1 MSPTWA
7 VVGVVA
13 VWWLGTGAVFLAA
26 RGTQSARRWS
36 FVAGSLLLGGVVV
49 SLAPAVSMRTDAGG
63 VVQGLLVGFATW
75 AWMELSFYTG
85 YVTGPSTREPPPGS
99 GFVTRFRHALEACLW
114 HELAIVGGLALL
126 LLLSPGPNRWAALQ
140 FSVFWGLHEVARINV
155 LIGVPHPFR
164 ELLPRHLSHLQP
176 YLEPRRAGVWLHG
189 SLAILV
195 AVTAAATALALGGS
209 DSGRI
214 GWTAL
219 SVLLGL
225 GVLELGV
232 LLFPVPLARLW
243 QWFGMEVAPEALA
256 PR

>member
-1 MSPTWA
+1 MNPTWA
-7 VVGVVA
+7 VLGVVGV
-13 VWWLGTGAVFLAA
+13 WWVGTGAVFLAA
-26 RGTQSARRWS
+26 RGTPAQRKWS
-36 FVAGSLLLGGVVV
+36 FAAASLGVGALVVGLAPGV
-49 SLAPAVSMRTDAGG
+49 SLRTDAGG
-63 VVQGLLVGFATW
+63 VVQGLLLGFAAW

-99 GFVTRFRHALEACLW
+99 GFAVRFRHALEACLW

-126 LLLSPGPNRWAALQ
+126 VFLSPGPNRWAPLQ
-140 FSVFWGLHEVARINV
+140 FAVFWGLHEVARINV

-164 ELLPRHLSHLQP
+164 ELLPPHLSHLQP
-176 YLEPRRAGVWLHG
+176 YLEPRRAGPWLHG

-195 AVTAAATALALGGS
+195 ATTAAAAALAVGAGAA
-209 DSGRI
+209 GRV

-243 QWFGMEVAPEALA
+243 HWFGMDVAPEALA